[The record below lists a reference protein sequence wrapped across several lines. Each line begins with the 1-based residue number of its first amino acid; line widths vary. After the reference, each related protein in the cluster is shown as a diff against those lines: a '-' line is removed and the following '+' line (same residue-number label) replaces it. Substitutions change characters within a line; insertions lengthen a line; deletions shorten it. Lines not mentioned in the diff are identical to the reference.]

1 MIESDGNLRLLG
13 ISRLSQYLTNLH
25 FDKDEANLWKRIW
38 KLNITPKVNMF
49 CWKVVNN
56 ALALGK
62 NMSKYVKDTEPYCM
76 MCDNHNVKDG
86 LNLFVN
92 CSFSRKVWKAF
103 NLNNIHLN
111 SGNTNILQWFKTW
124 MNVKSLNENHNL
136 ISFIL
141 WSIWKYRNSVHFDN
155 VVPDVQK
162 LIDNIR
168 ASHLKLSLD
177 RDSKDGHVSTN
188 AKKSHYNGHNSD
200 SDNYDWFIHFDASF
214 IEADYT
220 MGYAISILDKTWTRK
235 HCRAGCSWASIPLE
249 AEAKAGIEAIRWME
263 ELKLQNCCIISD
275 CQILMKILKGEADPE
290 NQP

>member
-1 MIESDGNLRLLG
+1 ML
-13 ISRLSQYLTNLH
+13 
-25 FDKDEANLWKRIW
+25 
-38 KLNITPKVNMF
+38 

-62 NMSKYVKDTEPYCM
+62 NMSKYVKDTEPYCI
-76 MCDNHNVKDG
+76 MCDNQNFEDEMH
-86 LNLFVN
+86 LFVN
-92 CSFSRKVWKAF
+92 CSFSRKVWQAF

-124 MNVKSLNENHNL
+124 MNVKSLNEKHNL

-141 WSIWKYRNSVHFDN
+141 WSIWKYRNNVHFDN

-177 RDSKDGHVSTN
+177 RDSKAGHVSAD
-188 AKKSHYNGHNSD
+188 AKKSHYNSHNSD

-214 IEADYT
+214 IEADHT
-220 MGYAISILDKTWTRK
+220 MGYAISIFDKTGTR
-235 HCRAGCSWASIPLE
+235 
-249 AEAKAGIEAIRWME
+249 
-263 ELKLQNCCIISD
+263 
-275 CQILMKILKGEADPE
+275 
-290 NQP
+290 